1 MRSMAY
7 DRILLKL
14 SGEALLGGGETG
26 IDPALVARFARE
38 IADVRALP
46 TQVAVLV
53 GGGNLFR
60 GAELAE
66 HGYDRGTADYMGMLA
81 TVLNGLA
88 LTDALERIGET
99 VRLVSSIKM
108 EEVAEPYIRRRC
120 IRHLEK
126 GRIVVLT
133 CGLGRPF
140 FSTDTAAVQRALEIG
155 ADVVF
160 KGTRVKGVYDR
171 DPEQF
176 PDAKFYERLTFDD
189 AMAEHLDILD
199 QAAFA
204 LCRDNGLPLLVFN
217 LFEEGNLLRAA
228 KGESVGTLVTG

>member
-1 MRSMAY
+1 MGY
-7 DRILLKL
+7 ERILLKL
-14 SGEALLGGGETG
+14 SGEALLGERETG
-26 IDPALVARFARE
+26 IDPATLARFARE
-38 IADVRALP
+38 IAEVRGLGK
-46 TQVAVLV
+46 QLAVLM

-60 GAELAE
+60 GADLADE
-66 HGYDRGTADYMGMLA
+66 GYDRGTADYMGMLA

-88 LTDALERIGET
+88 LMDLLERIGET
-99 VRLVSSIKM
+99 VRLVSSLKM

-176 PDAKFYERLTFDD
+176 PDAKFYEKLSFEE
-189 AMAEHLDILD
+189 AMAQHLNILD

-204 LCRDNGLPLLVFN
+204 LCRDNDLPLLVFN
-217 LFEEGNLLRAA
+217 IFEPGNLLRAA
-228 KGESVGTLVTG
+228 QGESVGTLVKG